1 MHCRTLLVV
10 LAGLGA
16 ASCTVG
22 PDYRRPVV
30 SGETHG
36 WVEPTSPGPIDISWW
51 QSFGDPLLDRLV
63 ERAIASS
70 PDIADASARIAEARA
85 NRDAARGGRAPM
97 ITAKGSAT
105 ENVLSKNG
113 QLPIGNIPAFT
124 REFPLYDMGF
134 DASWELDLWG
144 RHRREI
150 EGANAR
156 LQAAQLSRRDVML
169 SLIAEVARNYIDL
182 RSAQADTSALTGIA
196 AADAELARLSELRFA
211 AGEIS
216 RQEADQANAAASASK
231 AAVPDSEAKVAAAA
245 YRIAALVGAP
255 PEELAPELLRTGP
268 LPSSPDTIL
277 TGVRSELLTRR
288 PDVGRAEREL
298 AAASAD
304 IGVAKAD
311 LFPRFSLLGSIG
323 QQARNPGDLF
333 SSDST
338 RLQIGPSFSW
348 PVFALGT
355 IRARIRASSARA
367 DEAAAQYEKAVLGA
381 LSDSETA
388 INRFLRAS
396 AALHDADVSVLQQQG
411 AFALAERRVKA
422 EEDDR
427 LALEHARETLISA
440 ERRRNQASASKS
452 DAAIN
457 LYKALGGGWRDEP

>member
-1 MHCRTLLVV
+1 MHIRTLLVL

-22 PDYRRPVV
+22 PNYRRPVI

-36 WVEPTSPGPIDISWW
+36 WVEPATPGPVDVSWW
-51 QSFGDPLLDRLV
+51 HNFHDPVLDRLIA
-63 ERAIASS
+63 RAIASS
-70 PDIADASARIAEARA
+70 PDIADATARIAEARA
-85 NRDAARGGRAPM
+85 NRDAARGGRAPT
-97 ITAKGSAT
+97 ITAKGSAN

-113 QLPIGNIPAFT
+113 QLPVGIIPALP
-124 REFPLYDMGF
+124 REYQLYDVGF

-156 LQAAQLSRRDVML
+156 LEAATLSRRDVML

-182 RSAQADTSALTGIA
+182 RSAQAETSELTAIA
-196 AADAELARLSELRFA
+196 AADAELARLSALRFA

-216 RQEADQANAAASASK
+216 HEEADQARATASTSK
-231 AAVPDSEAKVAAAA
+231 ADVPDSQAKAAAAA

-255 PEELAPELLRTGP
+255 PEDLAPELLRNGP
-268 LPSSPDTIL
+268 LPASPATIL

-288 PDVGRAEREL
+288 PDVARAEREL
-298 AAASAD
+298 AAATAD

-311 LFPRFSLLGSIG
+311 LFPRFSLLGSLG
-323 QQARNPGDLF
+323 QQARNPGDL
-333 SSDST
+333 SQSDST

-355 IRARIRASSARA
+355 IRARIRASNARA

-388 INRFLRAS
+388 INRYLRTS
-396 AALHDADVSVLQQQG
+396 AALRDAEASVAEQRA
-411 AFALAERRVKA
+411 AFALAERRA
-422 EEDDR
+422 SAGEDDR
-427 LALEHARETLISA
+427 LALERARETLISA
-440 ERRRNQASASKS
+440 ERRRDQASASKS

-457 LYKALGGGWRDEP
+457 LYKALGGGWRDGP